1 MSIKTAALNLYIYEG
16 TQSSYIASD
25 LKYRIQKERINSDT
39 KINFEIAELV
49 RDYIDHTFNND
60 YVSKCVWVLAYTTL
74 FDENNEP
81 YTYSNPQ
88 SNTYLALDGY
98 GYFEEGINPELS
110 RDALISSNDVYLPEG
125 TAGKLPIFAEGVG
138 KVIIDST
145 TTQITDN
152 GNTNQKIQYLT
163 IPANSSTV
171 KVYATEEVIELSTP
185 RTTGE

>member
-16 TQSSYIASD
+16 ISSSYIASD

-49 RDYIDHTFNND
+49 RDYIDHTFNDD

-125 TAGKLPIFAEGVG
+125 ITGKLPIFAEGVG

-152 GNTNQKIQYLT
+152 GNTNQKIQYF
-163 IPANSSTV
+163 
-171 KVYATEEVIELSTP
+171 
-185 RTTGE
+185 